1 MAKVQITCVDRVAEN
16 RGGEGEGRVTDPTK
30 QMNEKAVTCSTNYG

>member
-16 RGGEGEGRVTDPTK
+16 RGGGEGRVTDPTK